1 MEINANASKN
11 RETKE
16 TKMEKQQRN
25 GGINRASLGK
35 ATSRSIW

>member
-25 GGINRASLGK
+25 GGINRASLGIALVESK
-35 ATSRSIW
+35 W